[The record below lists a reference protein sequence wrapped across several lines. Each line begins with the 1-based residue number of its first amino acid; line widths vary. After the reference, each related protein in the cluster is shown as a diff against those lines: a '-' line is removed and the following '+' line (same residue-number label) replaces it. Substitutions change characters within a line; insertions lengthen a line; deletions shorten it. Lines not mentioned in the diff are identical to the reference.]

1 MYQILMDGKNMGTAD
16 VNKEGLYY
24 KFSCLCV
31 PPDDKI
37 YRIILRD
44 GNGTRNLGVCVP
56 DGKKYMLNVRIPVKK
71 INGNQFEF
79 FMVSKIN
86 DAIEKPV
93 ETGKTFPY
101 LDKLENAILQTENG
115 KQVIVINQYQ
125 VQPDNDQNQEC
136 PNESE

>member
-1 MYQILMDGKNMGTAD
+1 MLKTYSMDLAGRT
-16 VNKEGLYY
+16 L
-24 KFSCLCV
+24 
-31 PPDDKI
+31 
-37 YRIILRD
+37 
-44 GNGTRNLGVCVP
+44 T
-56 DGKKYMLNVRIPVKK
+56 
-71 INGNQFEF
+71 
-79 FMVSKIN
+79 
-86 DAIEKPV
+86 V